1 MVNNWVQHV
10 KREASKLNI
19 SYMCAASTPAVR
31 VSYNKLNRPQRAG
44 NRPHKDEIVEGPKTK
59 PATAS
64 NYFSDRKI
72 RQKASETERKRQ
84 QTLPNNKKIIDDL
97 NYFFKEDKSTYKN
110 SETFKNK
117 SELLNTY
124 NQIKLYLDTKLK
136 TKLQKKLKV

>member
-31 VSYNKLNRPQRAG
+31 VSYNKLNRPQRAF

-59 PATAS
+59 PVTAS
-64 NYFSDRKI
+64 NYFNDRKE
-72 RQKASETERKRQ
+72 RLKANETERKRQ

-110 SETFKNK
+110 SAVFKNK

-124 NQIKLYLDTKLK
+124 NRVKLYLDTRLK
-136 TKLQKKLKV
+136 QKLQKKLNV